1 MNEFAL
7 PILLP
12 AYPEIWLLAMASI
25 VLVADLYL
33 PADRRQ
39 GAVYWLSLVTL
50 AGCAFLTIVAA
61 QATGGRVAHTFGD
74 MFVADLMAHTLKL
87 VSYVAVA
94 ACFVY
99 SRRYLAD
106 RDMLRGEYFVLAL
119 FALLGMMVM
128 ISASHLLALYL
139 GLGSVGLVGAWGDAY

>member
-1 MNEFAL
+1 MNQFDL

-12 AYPEIWLLAMASI
+12 AYPEMWLLAMASI
-25 VLVADLYL
+25 VLVVDLFL
-33 PADRRQ
+33 PGDSRRA
-39 GAVYWLSLVTL
+39 AVYWLSLATL
-50 AGCAFLTIVAA
+50 AGCALLTIAAA
-61 QATGGRVAHTFGD
+61 QATGGQPAHTFGD

-94 ACFVY
+94 GCFVY

-119 FALLGMMVM
+119 FAL
-128 ISASHLLALYL
+128 
-139 GLGSVGLVGAWGDAY
+139 